1 MSEWREGRWGAFV
14 MGLRHGG
21 YCVGCCWILMALLF
35 VAGVMNLFW
44 IAAIAVFVLAEKLLP
59 RGEVV
64 GKAAGL
70 VLAAAG
76 LAIVLQTL
84 V

>member
-1 MSEWREGRWGAFV
+1 
-14 MGLRHGG
+14 
-21 YCVGCCWILMALLF
+21 MALLF